1 MSPASEID
9 RRLCCFQRVE
19 EWNTKN
25 ACLFNFIL
33 LSHALHTCREVDHW
47 VAIVFRICAPR
58 WVLTRLNPVSS
69 INQPANIVFVR
80 DFMGQCIVGCVPC
93 TGHGASHRLRYSSTT
108 NHMSVCV
115 LVYSMIDR
123 WCSDG
128 IALLAVELT
137 THTV

>member
-47 VAIVFRICAPR
+47 VAVVFRICAPR

-80 DFMGQCIVGCVPC
+80 DFMEQCIVGCVPC
-93 TGHGASHRLRYSSTT
+93 TGHGAVFPGTSSHRFWRLIDEQGIGAPGHRLRYSSTAI
-108 NHMSVCV
+108 C
-115 LVYSMIDR
+115 LPVY
-123 WCSDG
+123 
-128 IALLAVELT
+128 
-137 THTV
+137 